1 MCDVKEKWCV
11 TGEEFIYNLHGLMK
25 KLGHRMR
32 EREKERDREG
42 YKEKEKEGKK
52 SEMRDG

>member
-1 MCDVKEKWCV
+1 MKEKWCV
-11 TGEEFIYNLHGLMK
+11 TDEEFIYNLHGLMK
-25 KLGHRMR
+25 KLGHRIR